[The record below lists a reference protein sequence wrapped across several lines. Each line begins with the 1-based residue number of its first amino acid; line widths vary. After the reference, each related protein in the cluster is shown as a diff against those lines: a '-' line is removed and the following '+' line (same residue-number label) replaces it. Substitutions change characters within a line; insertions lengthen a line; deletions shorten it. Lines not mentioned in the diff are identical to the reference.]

1 MWRLTTFGGL
11 AIAPLDR
18 PAADRSASADAC
30 DASALRR
37 PFALL
42 AVLAAAGD
50 RGVPRD
56 RLLLFFWPESDT
68 EHARNALKQT
78 LFRLRRELAAPEL
91 VLGTGELRLNPAV
104 VTSDVGDFHRALAA
118 GDLETAVALYRGP
131 FLHGAASGRL
141 PELDEWAAAERA
153 RLAARFAAAVESLAA
168 AAEARG
174 DHHAAVGWWR
184 RLAVAEPASSR
195 VALGLL
201 TALDAAGDRDGALQY
216 FRLHELL
223 LREELGI
230 EPEESVVALVDGL
243 RAGGRA
249 TPAAVE
255 PVAPPPPDA
264 GDAPPDPSPAP
275 SPTPPPAT
283 GARLRRRL
291 LAGATAAL
299 AAVGLVTGSLAWRG
313 RDVAR
318 AGTVEGSRSVVVLP
332 FAVRAGVGGPGA
344 EHWLGEG
351 MVELLSRNLDGA
363 GALRAAD
370 PHVVVGLARRA
381 RPGGTTDPALAG
393 SVAARLDA
401 DYVILGEVVA
411 AGGRLRVAASLY
423 EPEAD
428 SLRLVG
434 LAEAEGDSSQL
445 FAIVDQLALRL
456 LAGLPRSGVER
467 LERTAALTTSS
478 LPALKAYLDGE
489 ALLRDGR
496 WTEALEAFREAVA
509 EDSAFALAHFRL
521 AVAADWAGRVELV
534 LPAAERAYRAS
545 ARLGAHDS
553 LLVHAHRA
561 FRRHENAEAERIY
574 RQIVGTWPDDVE
586 AWYQVGELAF
596 HRNAERGRPLGEARE
611 AFARVLRLDPA
622 NEEARLHLVRVAA
635 REGRRAEVDSLV
647 RDLLART
654 PPHRGLELRAF
665 RALTLGSRAE
675 REAALDELRRGTN
688 VDRYVT
694 AWRVAVYGRELDAAA
709 RVAAIMAE
717 PHQETSSRATGHE
730 MRAAILLAQ
739 GRPRAADAELAA
751 IARLPAH
758 ARYSL
763 ALRALHAAVPAASRP
778 ATELATLLAELRSA
792 EADDRDGYAPTP
804 AGPDPLVL
812 VHAVGIVSA
821 AAGDTTAALDAAR
834 RLRAAA
840 TDTSMRARLAR
851 TLADGVAA
859 QVALRA
865 GRLDDAVALLRPIAG
880 SRVTAE
886 THLEALDRFVLADA
900 LAAARHDDEALGW
913 YASIADVG
921 YQNVLYLGIAELRQ
935 ARIHDRRGDR
945 ARAVE
950 HYRRLV
956 ALWRECEPEQRAARE
971 DAERRIAELERRP

>member
-1 MWRLTTFGGL
+1 MWRLTTLGGL
-11 AIAPLDR
+11 ALVPLDR
-18 PAADRSASADAC
+18 PAPGRPASADTG
-30 DASALRR
+30 DAPALRR
-37 PFALL
+37 PLALL

-68 EHARNALKQT
+68 EHARNSLKQT

-104 VTSDVGDFHRALAA
+104 VTSDVGDFDRTLAA
-118 GDLETAVALYRGP
+118 GDLEAAVALYRGP

-201 TALDAAGDRDGALQY
+201 GALDAAGDRDGALQC

-223 LREELGI
+223 LREELGV
-230 EPEESVVALVDGL
+230 EPEESVVALVERL
-243 RAGGRA
+243 RAGGRP
-249 TPAAVE
+249 TPAAGE
-255 PVAPPPPDA
+255 PVAPPPPVA
-264 GDAPPDPSPAP
+264 EAPPDPPLAP
-275 SPTPPPAT
+275 GSEHRAT
-283 GARLRRRL
+283 GSQPRRRL
-291 LAGATAAL
+291 LVGATAAL
-299 AAVGLVTGSLAWRG
+299 AALALLAGWFTWRG

-318 AGTVEGSRSVVVLP
+318 AGTVDGSRSVVVLP
-332 FAVRAGVGGPGA
+332 FAVRAGTGAAGA

-381 RPGGTTDPALAG
+381 RPGGATDPALGG
-393 SVAARLDA
+393 SVARRLDA
-401 DYVILGEVVA
+401 DYVVLGEIAA

-423 EPEAD
+423 EPAAD

-456 LAGLPRSGVER
+456 LAALPRSGVER

-478 LPALKAYLDGE
+478 LAALKAYLDGE

-496 WTEALEAFREAVA
+496 WTEALEAFRAAVA

-521 AVAADWAGRVELV
+521 AVAADWAGRGELV

-553 LLVHAHRA
+553 LLVHAHHA
-561 FRRHENAEAERIY
+561 FRRHESAEAERIY

-586 AWYQVGELAF
+586 AWYQLGELAF

-611 AFARVLRLDPA
+611 PFARVLRLDPV

-647 RDLLART
+647 RDVLGRM

-675 REAALDELRRGTN
+675 GEAALDELRRGTEA
-688 VDRYVT
+688 DRYVT

-717 PHQETSSRATGHE
+717 PHQEPNARANGHE
-730 MRAAILLAQ
+730 LRAGIHLAQ
-739 GRPRAADAELAA
+739 GRPRAADTELAA
-751 IARLPAH
+751 IARLPGH
-758 ARYSL
+758 ARYALS
-763 ALRALHAAVPAASRP
+763 LRALHAAVPAASRP
-778 ATELATLLAELRSA
+778 RAELAALLAELRA
-792 EADDRDGYAPTP
+792 VEAADRDAYVPTP
-804 AGPDPLVL
+804 AVPDPLVL

-821 AAGDTTAALDAAR
+821 AAGDTTAALGAAR

-840 TDTSMRARLAR
+840 SDSTTRARLAHA
-851 TLADGVAA
+851 LADGIAA

-865 GRLDDAVALLRPIAG
+865 GRPDDAVALLRPIAG

-900 LAAARHDDEALGW
+900 LAAAGHDDEALGW
-913 YASIADVG
+913 YASIADVSW
-921 YQNVLYLGIAELRQ
+921 QNVLFLGVAELRQ
-935 ARIHDRRGDR
+935 ARLHDRRGDR
-945 ARAVE
+945 ARAVA
-950 HYRRLV
+950 HYRRVV
-956 ALWRECEPEQRAARE
+956 ALWRECEAEQRAVRE
-971 DAERRIAELERRP
+971 DAERRIAELGKG